1 MMRKN
6 LTGGWVNDNIAVD
19 QSTRSE
25 VGMFMSVFLAIGIGL
40 LLISLPIPTII
51 MINAHASSGSISGS
65 NSSNGNDTRVTQM
78 GICVVGVESPCN
90 QNSNSNVQR

>member
-1 MMRKN
+1 
-6 LTGGWVNDNIAVD
+6 
-19 QSTRSE
+19 
-25 VGMFMSVFLAIGIGL
+25 
-40 LLISLPIPTII
+40 